1 MRRSFKIFAAIVT
14 VTVILCCSIAESRGR
29 EYLPVLE
36 DGKVWVYSKVNLE
49 ADIDGMYYDTVYFK
63 TRVVGD
69 TVVYGKPCKKLTVSG
84 MNGENPR
91 TKVQYEE
98 NGRLYSVVQNGML
111 PIMDMNYQKGDIM
124 PTYDTKCK
132 PDGNFS
138 YVYNTGT
145 TTTPDDRDRK
155 YMIVSAYMGVW
166 VEGIGYNDD
175 FVTLTTHVIP
185 FSYIGTFLESCSKDG
200 KVLFTRSDFERIKNK
215 HTGIDESVMSNPL
228 SVSYS
233 DGSVS
238 AVCDGNQV
246 SLELYS
252 PDGRMIAGTR
262 SDDGRA
268 SLETSALP
276 GGIYIAHAAC
286 GKHRVVR
293 KIAL

>member
-1 MRRSFKIFAAIVT
+1 MAIVA
-14 VTVILCCSIAESRGR
+14 VTVFYCSSIAESRGR

-84 MNGENPR
+84 LNGENPR
-91 TKVQYEE
+91 TQVQYEE
-98 NGRLYSVVQNGML
+98 NGKLYVEGRNCFL
-111 PIMDMNYQKGDIM
+111 PVIDMNYERGDIM
-124 PTYDTKCK
+124 PTYDVYGDL
-132 PDGNFS
+132 DGH
-138 YVYNTGT
+138 YREVCDTGT
-145 TTTPDDRDRK
+145 TTTPDGYNRK
-155 YMIVSAYMGVW
+155 VMIVGILKGIW

-175 FVTLTTHVIP
+175 FVTLTTHEIP
-185 FSYIGTFLESCSKDG
+185 LSYQGTFLESCSKDG
-200 KVLFTRSDFERIKNK
+200 RVLFTRSDFERIKNK
-215 HTGIDESVMSNPL
+215 HTGIDESNLAESLTVA
-228 SVSYS
+228 YS